1 MLQLSRPFTFRIKI
15 ILSDGS
21 KMEKAEFIQIRRFI
35 LKLGKMLHKYGSPS
49 FRLEAYLTEVATYL
63 GVHASFISTPTSLTI
78 VLWSDRHEDEYNHS
92 ARMLPGE
99 LDMNSLSRTDELAQQ
114 VLSGEITLTQADK
127 HLDEIDAMPS
137 PYNKALTGA
146 AFGLSTSAFA
156 MLMGAGWIEIIWSGV
171 LGVLVYFWTLWAL
184 RSRRVGLM
192 LEPVASFSV
201 GLLATAINYYFAGGL
216 NVWLIILSSLIIL
229 VPGLSLT
236 MGLAE
241 LSSRNMVSG
250 TARVMDA
257 IMQLFKLYF
266 GAFLGIS
273 LGYQLFGQQELQV
286 AETLPFWVNWLGV
299 FMLSIGL
306 VAIFR
311 TRLKHV
317 PWAIASTFIA
327 YSAST
332 WSSFYLDNGLGA
344 FVGAFALGVFANVFS
359 RLVNAPS
366 TIAAMH
372 GLIVLVPGS
381 KTYIGLNSFIS
392 GEYIVKADHIGQE
405 TFMILMSLV
414 AGLIFANVVMPTRKV
429 L

>member
-1 MLQLSRPFTFRIKI
+1 
-15 ILSDGS
+15 
-21 KMEKAEFIQIRRFI
+21 
-35 LKLGKMLHKYGSPS
+35 MLHKYGSPS
-49 FRLEAYLTEVATYL
+49 FRLEAYLTEIATHFGL
-63 GVHASFISTPTSLTI
+63 HASFNSTPTTLSI

-92 ARMLPGE
+92 ARMQPGE
-99 LDMNSLSRTDELAQQ
+99 LDMNSLSRTDELAYAL
-114 VLSGEITLTQADK
+114 LSGDISLAEASVR
-127 HLDEIDAMPS
+127 LDEIDGMPS
-137 PYNKALTGA
+137 PYGKSLTGV
-146 AFGLSTSAFA
+146 AFGMSTSAFS
-156 MLMGAGWIEIIWSGV
+156 MLMGAGWSEIIYSGF
-171 LGVLVYFWTLWAL
+171 LGLMVYFWTLWAG
-184 RSRRVGLM
+184 RSKRVSLM

-201 GLLATAINYYFAGGL
+201 GFVACVINYYSSSGF
-216 NVWLIILSSLIIL
+216 NIWLIILSSLIIL

-241 LSSRNMVSG
+241 LSSRNLVSG

-273 LGYQLFGQQELQV
+273 LGYQLFGQQEL
-286 AETLPFWVNWLGV
+286 AMAATLPFWVNWLGV
-299 FMLSIGL
+299 LMLSVGL

-311 TRLKHV
+311 TRMKHV

-327 YSAST
+327 YAAST
-332 WSSFYLDNGLGA
+332 WSSGYLENGLGA
-344 FVGAFALGVFANVFS
+344 FVGAFALGVFANMFS
-359 RLVNAPS
+359 RIANAPS
-366 TIAAMH
+366 TIVAMH

-392 GEYIVKADHIGQE
+392 GQDIIKTDHIGQE
-405 TFMILMSLV
+405 TFLILMSLL